1 MAKEIYTLFLV
12 VLSETSASQAAV
24 DRVYSQFYY
33 GGILFLFII
42 YLILILA
49 ALGLGCFALT
59 FSNLPGPEIK
69 PMSPVLAGGF
79 LSAMP
84 PGKSDTY
91 IVTIPVLSQMGLPV
105 SSI

>member
-1 MAKEIYTLFLV
+1 MDSTLV
-12 VLSETSASQAAV
+12 PSLSTGGEDNIGYPGGAGRDGPWWWRTGG
-24 DRVYSQFYY
+24 RVRS
-33 GGILFLFII
+33 
-42 YLILILA
+42 
-49 ALGLGCFALT
+49 
-59 FSNLPGPEIK
+59 SNLPGPEIK